1 MPIPYPRP
9 SEDDDQFISR
19 CMSDDR
25 MVTEYPDE
33 SQRYAI
39 CQTQIENNQAIL
51 NQLKDQQD
59 EG

>member
-1 MPIPYPRP
+1 
-9 SEDDDQFISR
+9 
-19 CMSDDR
+19 MSDDR

-51 NQLKDQQD
+51 NQLKNQQD